1 MSTVLTL
8 KDGRREYVF
17 SNRDFA
23 EFLNR
28 ELGLD
33 AYKYFNDV
41 LKDAAKGA
49 IEDLDE
55 EKILN
60 EGWCSG
66 ECVKVQQT
74 QEHFENL
81 LKDCESLARE
91 IYKTMMDGFEMG
103 KRRTKREQA
112 ALDKAIQIIKVVT
125 NNT

>member
-1 MSTVLTL
+1 VSTVLIL

-33 AYKYFNDV
+33 AYEYFNDV

-49 IEDLDE
+49 IEDLD
-55 EKILN
+55 